1 MSSPAP
7 LISSQIH
14 IHTHQNLNYIFTRK
28 HPCCCCCGCM
38 YGEKEK
44 LFCWQQYEFMFH
56 TGYEKVSFFVKRK
69 ATQQQREEGNM
80 GKLKCVWQPCYP
92 QIHFICSQCH
102 LLYNTHSLSVC
113 WWQVSCRK
121 YFMIVYL
128 NKTMVWEG
136 GGENFILIVTYIS
149 SDRSYLI
156 LNFYF
161 AHDEISV
168 IFINFILEIYEI
180 SFYFFK
186 LNQLNEHSY
195 VLIRK

>member
-1 MSSPAP
+1 
-7 LISSQIH
+7 
-14 IHTHQNLNYIFTRK
+14 
-28 HPCCCCCGCM
+28 
-38 YGEKEK
+38 
-44 LFCWQQYEFMFH
+44 
-56 TGYEKVSFFVKRK
+56 
-69 ATQQQREEGNM
+69 
-80 GKLKCVWQPCYP
+80 
-92 QIHFICSQCH
+92 
-102 LLYNTHSLSVC
+102 
-113 WWQVSCRK
+113 
-121 YFMIVYL
+121 MIVYL